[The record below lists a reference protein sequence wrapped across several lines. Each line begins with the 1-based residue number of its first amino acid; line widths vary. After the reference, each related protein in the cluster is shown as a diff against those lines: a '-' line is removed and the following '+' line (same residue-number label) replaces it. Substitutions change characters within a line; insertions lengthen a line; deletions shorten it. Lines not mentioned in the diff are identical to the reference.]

1 MLRSPNLHPLEGE
14 EPGEEEPEE
23 PPRPEPQE
31 VAQGPREQGPQE
43 QGPEEPWE
51 QGPEGREEPRPEG
64 HGPAPGPH
72 AALAAHLYG
81 EGEWAGADLPGG
93 PDGPV

>member
-1 MLRSPNLHPLEGE
+1 M
-14 EPGEEEPEE
+14 
-23 PPRPEPQE
+23 
-31 VAQGPREQGPQE
+31 AQGPREQGPQK
-43 QGPEEPWE
+43 QGPEGLEEPRE

-81 EGEWAGADLPGG
+81 EGEWAGEDLPGVLEQPGG